1 MSAEAV
7 PRSPWTA
14 LFERI
19 GRHSLNVFEEVG
31 RFFYILYN
39 TIHWTFRRPF
49 DIREWVRQMVRVGV
63 DSIPVVGL
71 TAMFTGMVMAL
82 QTYRGFARF
91 HAEGFVASVV
101 SLSLTRELAPVLA
114 SLMIA
119 GRIGSS
125 LAAELGTMRVTEQI
139 DALYAMATEP
149 IHYLVVPR
157 VGATTLML
165 PPLVAIAN
173 GLGIFGGYG
182 IAVGLMGANP
192 IMYWDK
198 TFQFLDLNDVF
209 SGLIKAAVFGLILS
223 VTGCTKGFFT
233 TGGAEGVGRATTSA
247 VVMGS
252 VVILVSDFFL
262 TKILF

>member
-1 MSAEAV
+1 MTAETSRPSFPV
-7 PRSPWTA
+7 V
-14 LFERI
+14 LFDRV
-19 GRHSLNVFEEVG
+19 GRHSLNVFEELG
-31 RFFYILYN
+31 RFFYILYS
-39 TIHWTFRRPF
+39 TIYWTFRRPF
-49 DIREWVRQMVRVGV
+49 DAREWIRQMVRVGV

-82 QTYRGFARF
+82 QTYRSFARF

-125 LAAELGTMRVTEQI
+125 LAAEIGTMRVTEQI

-149 IHYLVVPR
+149 IQYLVVPR

-165 PPLVAIAN
+165 PPLVAIGN
-173 GLGIFGGYG
+173 GLGIFGGYA

-192 IMYWDK
+192 VMYWDK
-198 TFQFLDLNDVF
+198 TFQYLDLNDVF

-247 VVMGS
+247 VVMAS
-252 VVILVSDFFL
+252 VVILISDFFL